1 MMTSKAGLV
10 TVRFTN
16 DEKQHLQSVAALNG
30 KSISEYIRCRLF
42 ALELTEN
49 GGSAEKIMDTLH
61 QAEKDIKTLK
71 HLLLFFAGKTLPAV
85 ELMKISHL
93 QDIESVFDLLH
104 SEIAQEIKN
113 LLPDNEP

>member
-1 MMTSKAGLV
+1 MTSRAGLV

-16 DEKQHLQSVAALNG
+16 DEKQHLQSVATLNG

-42 ALELTEN
+42 ALELTED
-49 GGSAEKIMDTLH
+49 GGPAEKIMDALH

-71 HLLLFFAGKTLPAV
+71 HLLLFFAEKTLPDV
-85 ELMKISHL
+85 DLMKISSL
-93 QDIESVFDLLH
+93 QNIESVFDLLH

-113 LLPDNEP
+113 LPSDNEP